1 MKEKMNAVLEP
12 AQKNGIVKDEPET
25 SQEIAVTSGD
35 EQQIPLQKVTI
46 ANISALD
53 SATVMPVDLMS
64 NYWTPEKP
72 GESKRVI
79 FDRFDN
85 TLVLSSDGTGEL
97 IELECAF
104 FFIKEGDTVKRI
116 SNGSKRLV
124 GSLQAAKVTNMM
136 ALEITYLG
144 KKQNANNAFKSD
156 NWSVKPLIINP

>member
-1 MKEKMNAVLEP
+1 MAEVKAKLEP
-12 AQKNGIVKDEPET
+12 IQKNGIVKDEPVV
-25 SQEIAVTSGD
+25 QEIAVSDND

-104 FFIKEGDTVKRI
+104 FFIKEGETVKRI

-156 NWSVKPLIINP
+156 NWSVKPLIINH

>member
-1 MKEKMNAVLEP
+1 MEEKLNAVLEP
-12 AQKNGIVKDEPET
+12 SQKNGLVKDEEPT
-25 SQEIAVTSGD
+25 NEIQVSEKE
-35 EQQIPLQKVTI
+35 EQVPLQKVNI
-46 ANISALD
+46 ANIGALD
-53 SATVMPVDLMS
+53 TATVAPIDLMS

-124 GSLQAAKVTNMM
+124 GSLQAAKVSNMM

-156 NWSVKPLIINP
+156 NWSVKPLIINS